1 MGATLGIVLGGL
13 GYSSTTLNLIGL
25 CFVVGALIGC
35 LILGFLLSYKPKYKL
50 SIVILSVMAA
60 LSILGVGT
68 YATTNNEFMMALST
82 FLGGFSIVSLM
93 VPLYDLAVEINYPL
107 GESYSNTL
115 LNMTGQFYSILII
128 EI

>member
-1 MGATLGIVLGGL
+1 
-13 GYSSTTLNLIGL
+13 
-25 CFVVGALIGC
+25 
-35 LILGFLLSYKPKYKL
+35 
-50 SIVILSVMAA
+50 VILSVVAA
-60 LSILGVGT
+60 LSTLGVGS
-68 YATTNNEFMMALST
+68 YATTNNEFMMAFCT

>member
-1 MGATLGIVLGGL
+1 MI
-13 GYSSTTLNLIGL
+13 
-25 CFVVGALIGC
+25 GALIGC
-35 LILGFLLSYKPKYKL
+35 LILGFLLSYRPKYKL
-50 SIVILSVMAA
+50 SIVILSVIAT
-60 LSILGVGT
+60 LSILGVGS
-68 YATTNNEFMMALST
+68 YATTNNELMMALST